1 LSSVFFRF
9 EALHLDG
16 FVELRAAERAPTGGQ
31 RIVRH
36 ILAVD
41 GTRLGRV
48 VALAVL
54 QADGLH
60 QLGRGPVNR
69 PIVRQERTGPGWN
82 VDARNVEQRPDAGH
96 TVVVGKSIAGAR
108 PKLEVTPRIRREPS
122 ERQGRVDVL

>member
-1 LSSVFFRF
+1 M
-9 EALHLDG
+9 
-16 FVELRAAERAPTGGQ
+16 
-31 RIVRH
+31 
-36 ILAVD
+36 D

-69 PIVRQERTGPGWN
+69 PIVRQERTGPGRN
-82 VDARNVEQRPDAGH
+82 VDARNVEQRFDAW
-96 TVVVGKSIAGAR
+96 TCNPVAVVGISYAAAR
-108 PKLEVTPRIRREPS
+108 PKLEVTPRIRRDPS

>member
-1 LSSVFFRF
+1 MGKQTVDVITLELIHSAGPQPRSSVFFRF
-9 EALHLDG
+9 EALHFDG

-69 PIVRQERTGPGWN
+69 SVVRQERTGIGWN
-82 VDARNVEQRPDAGH
+82 
-96 TVVVGKSIAGAR
+96 
-108 PKLEVTPRIRREPS
+108 
-122 ERQGRVDVL
+122 